1 MRPVKTGDELC
12 IYYGSKL
19 WFPSAAKA
27 PTTTPEIVLSDQEAD
42 DVLPGISLLHDE
54 GIVPPAEA
62 KVKPLANEPEPKS
75 TALRNPSSTSPPV
88 SRSSKERKTKGSKK
102 DSTLTPA
109 VGKGPPVKDIVPPEQ
124 LPFERFKFPD
134 EDVVEPDDGPIP
146 TMDIWATDVLEPRKI
161 GLLLEHIRLNSDS
174 YRTEAL
180 DHLKRIRRVTGP
192 DDSEPRTQLAL
203 SPHIESSPGPPSL
216 PPHLSDF
223 ASSPFVVTV
232 PSTHAVNQTQLTRKN
247 VLWPVCY
254 YPMLE
259 TKKEKE
265 WTKQEVE
272 GMREGAKKAIEA
284 GREAKKQLGELP
296 IAAYVTTTFDPEVA
310 ASTSTSWTD
319 YDTRNST
326 HHPLRHACMNII
338 RKVASSDSALSASS
352 TDTTQQPSYLLTG
365 YTLFI
370 THEPCIMCCMAL
382 LHSRV
387 KDVVYIKPM
396 PKTGGLGGRGADEH
410 KALVEDSVPGL
421 KGVNHRFGIWRWTEN
436 LDGATEIDVD
446 QTVDA

>member
-1 MRPVKTGDELC
+1 MKPVQTADELC

-19 WFPSAAKA
+19 WFPSEAEV
-27 PTTTPEIVLSDQEAD
+27 PTTTPEIVLSDQEAGA
-42 DVLPGISLLHDE
+42 LPDISLFHDE
-54 GIVPPAEA
+54 GIVPPGEP
-62 KVKPLANEPEPKS
+62 KVKALANEPEPKS
-75 TALRNPSSTSPPV
+75 TVSGSPSSTSPSV
-88 SRSSKERKTKGSKK
+88 SRSNKERKTKSSKR
-102 DSTLTPA
+102 DGPLPIA
-109 VGKGPPVKDIVPPEQ
+109 VGNRPPAKDIVPPEQ

-146 TMDIWATDVLEPRKI
+146 TMDIWATNVLEPRKI

-180 DHLKRIRRVTGP
+180 DHLKRIRRVTYP
-192 DDSEPRTQLAL
+192 DENEPRTQLAL
-203 SPHIESSPGPPSL
+203 SPHSESPPGPPSL

-232 PSTHAVNQTQLTRKN
+232 PSTHAVNQIQLTRKN

-272 GMREGAKKAIEA
+272 WMREGAKKATEA
-284 GREAKKQLGELP
+284 AREAKKELGELP
-296 IAAYVTTTFDPEVA
+296 IAAYVTTTFDPEVP
-310 ASTSTSWTD
+310 ASTSPSWTD

-338 RKVASSDSALSASS
+338 RKVASSDSALPASSS
-352 TDTTQQPSYLLTG
+352 TDNAQQPSYLLTG
-365 YTLFI
+365 RTLFI

-396 PKTGGLGGRGADEH
+396 PKTGGLGGVDEQ

-421 KGVNHRFGIWRWTEN
+421 KGVNHRFGIWRWIEN
-436 LDGATEIDVD
+436 LDGGTEIDLD